1 MKTPWGV
8 VRYAGAGQAKGRE
21 RLILETHLM
30 NDEPLDQSS
39 DELLRL
45 RREAEHNNNGYHT
58 LWGFLVAP
66 VLMGITW
73 YLTGDIKAVRGVG
86 VWIFC
91 IASLVFALAFT
102 RFSVCSDKLKNV
114 SQQYSVMV
122 RGVMGPVK
130 DNYRTQYEFSRF
142 SEADCKVHRKVHF
155 WAVVNLF
162 ALFALASWLLAINF
176 FTHFV
181 WK

>member
-1 MKTPWGV
+1 
-8 VRYAGAGQAKGRE
+8 
-21 RLILETHLM
+21 M
-30 NDEPLDQSS
+30 NDEAPDQPS

-45 RREAEHNNNGYHT
+45 RREAENNNNGYHS

-66 VLMGITW
+66 VLMAITW
-73 YLTGDIKAVRGVG
+73 YLTGDVKAVRGVG

-91 IASLVFALAFT
+91 IASVVFALAFT
-102 RFSVCSDKLKNV
+102 RFSIYSGKLKNV

-130 DNYRTQYEFSRF
+130 DNYRTKFEFSRF
-142 SEADCKVHRKVHF
+142 SEVDCKVHRKVRF
-155 WAVVNLF
+155 WAVVNLLAF
-162 ALFALASWLLAINF
+162 FALASWLLTINF
-176 FTHFV
+176 LTHFV